1 MIGNVLLF
9 IFGIV
14 LVSAI
19 VELGNGIINQ
29 FQTIKYLKSK
39 NIEKF
44 SNFKKNI
51 KSQILDLFE
60 ELKKTKFN
68 RDECLQ
74 HFPGYF
80 HFENAESKK
89 NKSKLF
95 KITEE
100 VTLESDTYIFPEFSI
115 IFLIE

>member
-9 IFGIV
+9 IFGVV

-19 VELGNGIINQ
+19 VELGNGIVNQ

-44 SNFKKNI
+44 STFKKNI

-80 HFENAESKK
+80 HFEGLKK

-100 VTLESDTYIFPEFSI
+100 VTLESDPYIFPEFSI

>member
-9 IFGIV
+9 IFGLV

-19 VELGNGIINQ
+19 VELGNGIVNQ

-89 NKSKLF
+89 TNQSCLKLQ
-95 KITEE
+95 KK
-100 VTLESDTYIFPEFSI
+100 
-115 IFLIE
+115 